1 MSGEYSKLRE
11 TLRLT
16 EVLLYP
22 VMTEKA
28 VSLIETQNK
37 LTFIVDLRAS
47 KGDIKR
53 AFEKLFEVKV
63 AEVKT
68 FITPDG
74 RKKAYIKLKPEYN
87 ASDIAVRLGIL

>member
-1 MSGEYSKLRE
+1 MSSETSKLRE

-16 EVLLYP
+16 EILLYP
-22 VMTEKA
+22 LMTEKA

-68 FITPDG
+68 LITPDG
-74 RKKAYIKLKPEYN
+74 RKKAYIKLKPEYD